1 MRFIRLSSVLGLGAL
16 LLGMTLAPVTL
27 AAPGDQ
33 VPGWTMIPQP
43 QWDASVPWFTR
54 TVVVQPGPAV
64 VGSVPMTVPASIPV
78 TVLAPSGTVGT
89 FVEPTFVST
98 FQRVVVP
105 ALATTVSADVLQ
117 NGVQVMQVQP
127 NQFVLVG
134 PQYFCPLDNTA
145 PCQVLAAQL
154 AATNPAFT
162 LLTLTGPLGPGVYLA
177 YDV

>member
-1 MRFIRLSSVLGLGAL
+1 MRFIRLSTVLGLGAL
-16 LLGMTLAPVTL
+16 LLGMALAPVTL
-27 AAPGDQ
+27 AAPGAQ
-33 VPGWTMIPQP
+33 VPGWTVIQQP
-43 QWDASVPWFTR
+43 QWDPTAPWFSR
-54 TVVVQPGPAV
+54 TVVVQPSAAV
-64 VGSVPMTVPASIPV
+64 IGSVPVAVPASIPV

-89 FVEPTFVST
+89 FVEPTFVNT
-98 FQRVVVP
+98 FQQVVVP
-105 ALATTVSADVLQ
+105 TLATTVSGDVLQ

-134 PQYFCPLDNTA
+134 PQYFCPLDNTG

-154 AATNPAFT
+154 AAVNPAFT